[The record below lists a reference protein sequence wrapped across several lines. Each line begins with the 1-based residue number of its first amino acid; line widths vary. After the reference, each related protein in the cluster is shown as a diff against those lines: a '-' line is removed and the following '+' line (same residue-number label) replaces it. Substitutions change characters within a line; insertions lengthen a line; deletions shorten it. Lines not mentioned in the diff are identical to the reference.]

1 LGGQHD
7 CLETARADFVDGG
20 RIRFDRQAGAKRNLS
35 CGRLANASLHNVA
48 EEDLLHGRRVNFR
61 LLKGALEG
69 YDAELWSSDGFEG
82 TIDGADRGA
91 GRGNNDNFV
100 GTVIRL
106 RMMESRKLQR
116 MKQCS
121 QRTMERVTMGNN

>member
-7 CLETARADFVDGG
+7 CLETARANFVDGG
-20 RIRFDRQAGAKRNLS
+20 RIRFDRQASAERYLS

-48 EEDLLHGRRVNFR
+48 KVNLLYGRRINFG

-69 YDAELWSSDGFEG
+69 YDAELGSSDGFEG

-91 GRGNNDNFV
+91 GGCNDDNFV

-106 RMMESRKLQR
+106 IKGTRKLR
-116 MKQCS
+116 RREQCG
-121 QRTMERVTMGNN
+121 QRTMERVTRGNN

>member
-1 LGGQHD
+1 MRGQHY

-20 RIRFDRQAGAKRNLS
+20 RIGLDRQASTERNLP

-48 EEDLLHGRRVNFR
+48 EEDLLYGRRVNFR

-69 YDAELWSSDGFEG
+69 YDAELGSSKGFEG

-91 GRGNNDNFV
+91 GGGNNDNFV

-106 RMMESRKLQR
+106 FMGSWKLRRKE
-116 MKQCS
+116 QCG
-121 QRTMERVTMGNN
+121 QRTMERVTRGNN

>member
-20 RIRFDRQAGAKRNLS
+20 RIRIDRKARTERNLS
-35 CGRLANASLHNVA
+35 CGGLANASLHNVA
-48 EEDLLHGRRVNFR
+48 KVDLLYGRRVNFG

-69 YDAELWSSDGFEG
+69 YDAELGSSDGFEG
-82 TIDGADRGA
+82 TIDGADWGA
-91 GRGNNDNFV
+91 GGGNNNNFV

-106 RMMESRKLQR
+106 FMESRSLR
-116 MKQCS
+116 HSEECS
-121 QRTMERVTMGNN
+121 QRTMERVMRGNR